1 MAKVVAES
9 NPPLNNT
16 TAEFKPYSK
25 FTLPGE
31 MLTRT
36 IATDYHNDGKIS
48 FQRPDSNRNGVGL
61 TAPVTAWM
69 MKGPGEMA
77 EWLKAPVSKT
87 GSCASATWVRIPL
100 SPFGQ
105 ANDRPSFVMSSDEYD

>member
-16 TAEFKPYSK
+16 TAEFKSYSK

-36 IATDYHNDGKIS
+36 IATDYRYNPKNI
-48 FQRPDSNRNGVGL
+48 
-61 TAPVTAWM
+61 
-69 MKGPGEMA
+69 GPAIGF
-77 EWLKAPVSKT
+77 K
-87 GSCASATWVRIPL
+87 
-100 SPFGQ
+100 
-105 ANDRPSFVMSSDEYD
+105 

>member
-36 IATDYHNDGKIS
+36 IATDHRHNQKIS
-48 FQRPDSNRNGVGL
+48 PQRLDSNRNGVNL
-61 TAPVTAWM
+61 TAPATAWM
-69 MKGPGEMA
+69 MKGSGEMS

-100 SPFGQ
+100 SPF
-105 ANDRPSFVMSSDEYD
+105 RRTVCRW